1 MCKKKTNFF
10 FLHIRDAVH
19 SAKPK
24 VLLSHEMCKKKKR
37 KTATFSSFFLPI
49 WINLHNFAGNTDKS
63 PMSNETIKS
72 AAIQCFTDEAE
83 AILALIPRLDDNF
96 PRAVEMIYQCQ
107 GKVIVTGVGKSGH
120 VGEKIAST
128 LASLG
133 TPSFFLN
140 PLDAFHGDLGMIAP
154 GDVVMAIS
162 YSGNTDELLRFIPL
176 LIERQI
182 PIIGI
187 SGNSESL
194 LARYS
199 ACHLDIRVDHEADPL
214 NLAPTSS
221 TATTMAMGDAL
232 ACALAEIRQFKADDF
247 AQFHP
252 GGTLGKRLL
261 SHARDYMV
269 TENLPIV
276 SPDTKFV
283 DALITVTG
291 GKLGLAIVLNE
302 KGSLTGIITDGDVRR
317 AVQRYQRNMFD
328 ITVADV
334 MTPNPKTCRP
344 ETNLSQVDEML
355 RRHNIHALVVTDSNG
370 NVVGIIDSFRVM
382 S

>member
-1 MCKKKTNFF
+1 MN
-10 FLHIRDAVH
+10 
-19 SAKPK
+19 
-24 VLLSHEMCKKKKR
+24 E
-37 KTATFSSFFLPI
+37 
-49 WINLHNFAGNTDKS
+49 
-63 PMSNETIKS
+63 ETIKAS
-72 AAIQCFTDEAE
+72 AIQCFKDEAE

-96 PRAVEMIYQCQ
+96 PRAVEILFHCE

-162 YSGNTDELLRFIPL
+162 YSGNTDELLRFVPML
-176 LIERQI
+176 MERDI

-187 SGNSESL
+187 SGNDDSL
-194 LARYS
+194 LAKYS
-199 ACHLDIRVDHEADPL
+199 ACHLNIRVDHEADPL

-232 ACALAEIRQFKADDF
+232 ACALAQRRHFKAADF

-252 GGTLGKRLL
+252 GGSLGKRLL
-261 SHARDYMV
+261 SHVSDYMV
-269 TENLPIV
+269 SDNLPIV
-276 SPDTKFV
+276 SPDTKFAE
-283 DALITVTG
+283 ALITVTG
-291 GKLGLAIVLNE
+291 GKLGLAIVIDEGGTLR
-302 KGSLTGIITDGDVRR
+302 GIITDGDVRR
-317 AVQRYQRNMFD
+317 AVQKYQRRMFD
-328 ITVADV
+328 ITVSDV

-344 ETNLSQVDEML
+344 ETNLSQVDETL
-355 RRHNIHALVVTDSNG
+355 RRHNIHALIVTDKAG
-370 NVVGIIDSFRVM
+370 HVVGVIDSFRVM